1 MTKVSLPRRNVL
13 NLTEAEWTKYHNILK
28 MARTYDSGYK
38 IIMEEEEKPPGN
50 NMTLANQSV
59 DLYYLFIWLHHY
71 AAKDSECNGKLL
83 YPHCTHQPTYMYS
96 LVL

>member
-13 NLTEAEWTKYHNILK
+13 SLTSTEWTKYHNTLK

-38 IIMEEEEKPPGN
+38 IIMEENPPGN
-50 NMTLANQSV
+50 TILENQRI